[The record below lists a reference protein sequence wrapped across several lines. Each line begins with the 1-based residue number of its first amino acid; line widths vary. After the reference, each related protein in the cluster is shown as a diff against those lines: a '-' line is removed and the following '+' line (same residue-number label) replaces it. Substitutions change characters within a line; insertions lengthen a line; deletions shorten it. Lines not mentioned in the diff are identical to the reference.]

1 MTNPVLRVQD
11 LAVNFTSYTGS
22 LLQRKE
28 RVLRAVNGISFDLN
42 ASESL
47 GIVGETGSGKST
59 LARAILGLIKPNRGR
74 VMWQGEDLTLLDE
87 EALRQKR
94 KEIQIVFQDPVASLD
109 PRMTAGDIISEP
121 LWTFYPNMAPLQ
133 VEERTRG
140 MMKVVGL
147 LPNQINRYPHEFSG
161 GQCQRIGIARSLV
174 LNPRLVICDEP
185 VSALDVSIQ
194 AQIINLLKD
203 LQDKLGLALIFIAH
217 DLSLVKHISDRIL
230 VMYMGSSMELSE
242 RDALY
247 RRPLHPYTNALI
259 KSVPIPDPKLAARAR
274 QDSWLTGDMPS
285 PYDPPKGCIFN
296 ARCPYKVSRCESD
309 VPALRRMEHG
319 DWVACHRAEDLD
331 LTIRLDSGPG
341 ISQGSVMS

>member
-1 MTNPVLRVQD
+1 MTTPVLRVQD
-11 LAVNFTSYTGS
+11 LTVNFTSYTGG

-42 ASESL
+42 AGESL
-47 GIVGETGSGKST
+47 GIVGESGSGKST

-87 EALRQKR
+87 EELRQKR
-94 KEIQIVFQDPVASLD
+94 KEIQIVFQDPVASLN

-133 VEERTRG
+133 VEERARG
-140 MMKVVGL
+140 MMKMVGL
-147 LPNQINRYPHEFSG
+147 LPNQINRYPHQFSG

-174 LNPRLVICDEP
+174 LNPKLVICDEP

-203 LQDKLGLALIFIAH
+203 LQKKLGLALIFIAH

-259 KSVPIPDPKLAARAR
+259 KSVPIPDPKLAAHAR
-274 QDSWLTGDMPS
+274 QDSWLTGDIPS

-296 ARCPYKVSRCESD
+296 TRCPFKVSRCETD

-319 DWVACHRAEDLD
+319 DWVACHRAEELD
-331 LTIRLDSGPG
+331 LTIRRDP
-341 ISQGSVMS
+341 